1 MVRYDDAL
9 NRARRLSV
17 ARDYILANKNL
28 PTGLVQCDD
37 VLIYLQWLV
46 YHFHTTKMASAYL
59 TVSKFIVQ
67 CNASL
72 HTPDAIVRLATGYK
86 LLIHCQQGDAF
97 VFRNK
102 FLTCKYI

>member
-9 NRARRLSV
+9 SRARRLS
-17 ARDYILANKNL
+17 AACDYYLANKDP

-59 TVSKFIVQ
+59 TVSITY
-67 CNASL
+67 ASL
-72 HTPDAIVRLATGYK
+72 RIQAMVYLAIRYK
-86 LLIHCQQGDAF
+86 LILAVG
-97 VFRNK
+97 
-102 FLTCKYI
+102 

>member
-1 MVRYDDAL
+1 MIVVRYIMVRYDDAL

-17 ARDYILANKNL
+17 AQDYVLANKNP

-59 TVSKFIVQ
+59 TVSKLY
-67 CNASL
+67 CSM
-72 HTPDAIVRLATGYK
+72 
-86 LLIHCQQGDAF
+86 
-97 VFRNK
+97 
-102 FLTCKYI
+102 